1 MYHGN
6 QIYLKNEGKRI
17 GVLRTLGMDKIAL
30 RGRYLLENLCEGI
43 AIILISM
50 VLVVAEFLIRLR
62 KQAPYDSIPS
72 LQQSLSSNP
81 ESMRLFGMTFVI
93 AMLVFLGV
101 TAVTL
106 YVPLKKMSKESII
119 ENLKE

>member
-1 MYHGN
+1 M
-6 QIYLKNEGKRI
+6 L
-17 GVLRTLGMDKIAL
+17 
-30 RGRYLLENLCEGI
+30 
-43 AIILISM
+43 LISM
-50 VLVVAEFLIRLR
+50 VLVVAEFLIRLK
-62 KQAPYDSIPS
+62 KQAPYDSIQS
-72 LQQSLSSNP
+72 LQQSLSNNP
-81 ESMRLFGMTFVI
+81 EMMRLFGMTFVI